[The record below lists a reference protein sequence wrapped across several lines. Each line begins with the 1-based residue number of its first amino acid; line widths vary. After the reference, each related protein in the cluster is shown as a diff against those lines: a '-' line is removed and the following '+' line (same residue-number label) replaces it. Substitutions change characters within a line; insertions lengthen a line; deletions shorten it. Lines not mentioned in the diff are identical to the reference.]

1 MAAKKTTVKKKTT
14 TKKAPTKK
22 SAPKKSPAKPR
33 KQASSA
39 PKKRSKCMSL
49 LDAAAAQ
56 LAKAK
61 EPMSCPEMVE
71 AAAKAKTWSSSG
83 KTPAAT
89 LSAAI
94 HREIKTKGK
103 EARFAKAERGR
114 FRLTAASAKRS
125 RSS

>member
-14 TKKAPTKK
+14 TKKAQTKEAPAKTRKTTKK
-22 SAPKKSPAKPR
+22 ANG
-33 KQASSA
+33 
-39 PKKRSKCMSL
+39 MSL
-49 LDAAAAQ
+49 LDAAAAA

-71 AAAKAKTWSSSG
+71 AAAKAKTGSSSG

-89 LSAAI
+89 LSAEI

-114 FRLTAASAKRS
+114 FRVKATRSAKG
-125 RSS
+125 

>member
-1 MAAKKTTVKKKTT
+1 MAAKKTNRKKTAPKRT
-14 TKKAPTKK
+14 TSKKPPAA
-22 SAPKKSPAKPR
+22 APKKKANG
-33 KQASSA
+33 
-39 PKKRSKCMSL
+39 MSL
-49 LDAAAAQ
+49 LDAAAAA

-61 EPMSCPEMVE
+61 EPMSCIEMVE
-71 AAAKAKTWSSSG
+71 AVVKARTWSSSG

-114 FRLTAASAKRS
+114 FRLKAGRSAKG
-125 RSS
+125 

>member
-14 TKKAPTKK
+14 TKKAQTKK
-22 SAPKKSPAKPR
+22 TAPKKNPAKPR
-33 KQASSA
+33 KQASSPA
-39 PKKRSKCMSL
+39 KKKANGMSL
-49 LDAAAAQ
+49 LDAAAAT

-61 EPMSCPEMVE
+61 EPMSCAEMVE
-71 AAAKAKTWSSSG
+71 TVVKARTWSSSG

-114 FRLTAASAKRS
+114 FRVKAARS
-125 RSS
+125 GKG

>member
-1 MAAKKTTVKKKTT
+1 MAAKKKTRKKTAPKHTTSKKPPARAPKKKT
-14 TKKAPTKK
+14 KG
-22 SAPKKSPAKPR
+22 
-33 KQASSA
+33 
-39 PKKRSKCMSL
+39 MSL
-49 LDAAAAQ
+49 LNAAAAA

-71 AAAKAKTWSSSG
+71 AAANAKTWSSSG

-103 EARFAKAERGR
+103 EARFAKAERGQ
-114 FRLTAASAKRS
+114 FRLKAGRSAKG
-125 RSS
+125 

>member
-1 MAAKKTTVKKKTT
+1 MATKRTTRKKKV
-14 TKKAPTKK
+14 TKKAATRSTAA
-22 SAPKKSPAKPR
+22 SA
-33 KQASSA
+33 
-39 PKKRSKCMSL
+39 KKRPASNKTGGKSL
-49 LDAAAAQ
+49 LDAAAAV

-71 AAAKAKTWSSSG
+71 AVVKAGTWSSNG

-94 HREIKTKGK
+94 HREIRNKGK

-114 FRLTAASAKRS
+114 FRLRTARTAKRR
-125 RSS
+125 RSA